1 MGQLTWADVRR
12 DWAKP
17 PNLVTYARIGLLP
30 VIWWLILMPELLG
43 WLGWCILLVAVLTD
57 KVDGWLAKLHG
68 GRWTTTLGKV
78 LDSAADKVFILAIL
92 IAVYFKAADLSVLA
106 AILVIGA
113 REAVVTWVKSQM
125 PVRSAVEAGRA
136 SMVLQSAALLW
147 YCFPPAWDLPEV
159 WRSAAMWLAIGASLT
174 SGWVYVAEWRA
185 AVRQA

>member
-57 KVDGWLAKLHG
+57 KVDGWLA
-68 GRWTTTLGKV
+68 
-78 LDSAADKVFILAIL
+78 
-92 IAVYFKAADLSVLA
+92 
-106 AILVIGA
+106 
-113 REAVVTWVKSQM
+113 
-125 PVRSAVEAGRA
+125 
-136 SMVLQSAALLW
+136 
-147 YCFPPAWDLPEV
+147 
-159 WRSAAMWLAIGASLT
+159 IGASLT